1 MPDTPKTGPTE
12 QSVDAFLAQVEPPE
26 RQADGITLRQFFE
39 DVTGYEAVLWG
50 SSLIGFGSYHYRYA
64 YGREGDSFYVGF
76 SPRKTNL
83 VLYLALG
90 EDAVSERLLAS
101 LGTYRRGK
109 SCIHVKRLTDIDL
122 GVLREMIEHSIR
134 TLRTMYPS

>member
-1 MPDTPKTGPTE
+1 MSDTPKTGSTE
-12 QSVDAFLAQVEPPE
+12 QSVDVFLAQVEPPL

-39 DVTGYEAVLWG
+39 DVTKYEAVLWG

-64 YGREGDSFYVGF
+64 SGREGDSFYVGF

-90 EDAVSERLLAS
+90 EDEISERLLAR

-109 SCIHVKRLTDIDL
+109 SCLYVKRLTDIDL
-122 GVLREMIEHSIR
+122 DVLREMIEHSIR
-134 TLRTMYPS
+134 TLKDRYPS

>member
-12 QSVDAFLAQVEPPE
+12 QSVDAFLAQVEPPQ
-26 RQADGITLRQFFE
+26 RQDGITLRQFFE

-64 YGREGDSFYVGF
+64 SGREGDSFYVGF

-90 EDAVSERLLAS
+90 EDAVSERLLA

-109 SCIHVKRLTDIDL
+109 SCIYVKRLTDIDL
-122 GVLREMIEHSIR
+122 GILREMIEHSIR
-134 TLRTMYPS
+134 TLKTMYPS

>member
-12 QSVDAFLAQVEPPE
+12 QSVDAFLAQVEPPQ
-26 RQADGITLRQFFE
+26 RQDGITLRQFFE

-64 YGREGDSFYVGF
+64 SGREGDSFYVGF

-109 SCIHVKRLTDIDL
+109 SCIYVKRLTDIDL
-122 GVLREMIEHSIR
+122 GILREMIEHSIR
-134 TLRTMYPS
+134 TLKTMYPS

>member
-12 QSVDAFLAQVEPPE
+12 QSVDAFLAQVEPPQ

-64 YGREGDSFYVGF
+64 SGREDDSFYVGF
-76 SPRKTNL
+76 SPQKTNL

-109 SCIHVKRLTDIDL
+109 SCIYVKRLTDIDL
-122 GVLREMIEHSIR
+122 GILREMIEHSIR
-134 TLRTMYPS
+134 TLKTMYPS

>member
-12 QSVDAFLAQVEPPE
+12 QSVDAFLAQVEPPQ
-26 RQADGITLRQFFE
+26 RQADGITLRQFFK

-64 YGREGDSFYVGF
+64 SGREGDSFYVGF

-90 EDAVSERLLAS
+90 EDAVLERLLAS

-109 SCIHVKRLTDIDL
+109 SCIYVNRLTDIDL
-122 GVLREMIEHSIR
+122 GILREMIEHSIR
-134 TLRTMYPS
+134 TLKTMYPS

>member
-12 QSVDAFLAQVEPPE
+12 QSVDAFLAQVEPPQ

-39 DVTGYEAVLWG
+39 DVTGYEAVLRG

-64 YGREGDSFYVGF
+64 SGREGDSFYVGF

-109 SCIHVKRLTDIDL
+109 SCIYVKRLTDIDL
-122 GVLREMIEHSIR
+122 GILREMIEHSIR
-134 TLRTMYPS
+134 TLKTMYPS

>member
-1 MPDTPKTGPTE
+1 MSDTPKTGPTE
-12 QSVDAFLAQVEPPE
+12 QSVDAFLAQVEPPL

-39 DVTGYEAVLWG
+39 DVTGYEAVIWG
-50 SSLIGFGSYHYRYA
+50 SSLIGFGAYHYRYA
-64 YGREGDSFYVGF
+64 SGHEGDSFYVGF

-90 EDAVSERLLAS
+90 EDDVSERLLAT

-109 SCIHVKRLTDIDL
+109 SCLYVKRLTDIDL
-122 GVLREMIEHSIR
+122 NVLREMIEHSIR
-134 TLRTMYPS
+134 TLRDMYPS

>member
-1 MPDTPKTGPTE
+1 MPDTPKTSPTE
-12 QSVDAFLAQVEPPE
+12 QSVDAFLAQVEPPQ

-39 DVTGYEAVLWG
+39 DVTGYEAVLWC

-64 YGREGDSFYVGF
+64 SGREGDSFYVGF

-109 SCIHVKRLTDIDL
+109 SCIYVKRLTDIDL
-122 GVLREMIEHSIR
+122 GILREMIEHSIR
-134 TLRTMYPS
+134 TLKTMYPS

>member
-1 MPDTPKTGPTE
+1 M
-12 QSVDAFLAQVEPPE
+12 AQVEPPQ

-64 YGREGDSFYVGF
+64 SGREGDSFYVGF

-83 VLYLALG
+83 VFYLALG
-90 EDAVSERLLAS
+90 EAAFSERLLAS

-109 SCIHVKRLTDIDL
+109 SCIYVKRLTDIDL
-122 GVLREMIEHSIR
+122 GILREMIEHSIR

>member
-12 QSVDAFLAQVEPPE
+12 QSVDAFLAQVEPPL

-39 DVTGYEAVLWG
+39 DVTKYEAVLWG

-64 YGREGDSFYVGF
+64 SGREGDSFYVGF

-109 SCIHVKRLTDIDL
+109 SCIYVKRLTDIDL
-122 GVLREMIEHSIR
+122 GILREMIEHSIR
-134 TLRTMYPS
+134 TLKTMYPS